1 MSLMYEGIVLRI
13 GFKKW
18 SRNLESFSVGEP
30 HSEIIGLPGMRSLIF
45 GLCIFGKR

>member
-1 MSLMYEGIVLRI
+1 MSLMYEGIVLTI

-30 HSEIIGLPGMRSLIF
+30 HPKIIGLPGMRSLIF
-45 GLCIFGKR
+45 GLFIFGRR